1 MWIACLRNGLT
12 GKRREI
18 MNTDQNLLEVLVCML
33 VVLLALMG
41 SLLEIPISL
50 LSSLP
55 ENHRN
60 SILQLRIAQV
70 GFSIIA
76 LMGLLTLFGVLPL
89 R

>member
-1 MWIACLRNGLT
+1 
-12 GKRREI
+12 
-18 MNTDQNLLEVLVCML
+18 MNTDQNLLQVLVCML

-89 R
+89 T

>member
-1 MWIACLRNGLT
+1 
-12 GKRREI
+12 